1 MKFLICG
8 VGSIGERH
16 IRNLIS
22 LGFDD
27 IILFRKRNNPL
38 RTISNIFPTYSS
50 LRECLDKKPDV
61 AIICNPT
68 HLHIETA
75 IQCAKANCHIF
86 IEKPISHNLEKCD
99 ELILTLKQKNKIAM
113 VGYMMRY
120 HPCILKMKKWIEKGD
135 IGKIISLRSVW
146 GEYLPDWH
154 PWEDYRKTY
163 AAVRNM
169 GGGPALTLSHELDLA
184 IWLFGKVNK
193 VVGMTNYNSNLEI
206 DTEHAIDILISFESG
221 ITGNIHLDYFQK
233 PPKRSIE
240 IVGSKGRI
248 EFDYYLNR
256 VILYTHDDINGKV
269 FSVDKE
275 FEHNDMFVSEI
286 EQFIYTIKYGKLSPI
301 SIKDSLMSVD
311 VALRAL
317 RSD

>member
-16 IRNLIS
+16 IRNLIN

-38 RTISNIFPTYSS
+38 RTIKNIFPTYST
-50 LRECLDKKPDV
+50 LKECLDQKPDI

-75 IQCAKANCHIF
+75 LQCAKANCNIF
-86 IEKPISHNLEKCD
+86 IEKPLSHNLERCD
-99 ELILTLKQKNKIAM
+99 ELTITLKKHNKIAM

-120 HPCILKMKKWIEKGD
+120 HPCVLKMQKWINEGD
-135 IGKIISLRSVW
+135 IGKVVSVRSIW

-193 VVGMTNYNSNLEI
+193 VVGMSNYNSNLEI
-206 DTEHAIDILISFESG
+206 DTEHAIDILLSFKNG
-221 ITGNIHLDYFQK
+221 ITGNIHLDYLHK
-233 PPKRSIE
+233 PAKRTTE
-240 IVGSKGRI
+240 VVGTEGRI
-248 EFDYYLNR
+248 EFDYYSNR
-256 VILYTHDDINGKV
+256 VILYTHNDINGEV
-269 FSVDKE
+269 YSVDDKFDRNDLFISEIKE
-275 FEHNDMFVSEI
+275 FIDSVKF
-286 EQFIYTIKYGKLSPI
+286 GKLSPI
-301 SIKDSLMSVD
+301 SLKESLMSVD
-311 VALRAL
+311 VAVRAL
-317 RSD
+317 RG

>member
-27 IILFRKRNNPL
+27 IILFRYRNNAL
-38 RTISNIFPTYSS
+38 RTIKNIFPTYSS
-50 LRECLDKKPDV
+50 LKECLEKKPDV

-75 IQCAKANCHIF
+75 MQCAMANCNIF
-86 IEKPISHNLEKCD
+86 IEKPLSHNLDGCY
-99 ELILTLKQKNKIAM
+99 ELIRILNNNNKIAM

-120 HPCILKMKKWIEKGD
+120 HPCILKMQKWINGGD
-135 IGKIISLRSVW
+135 IGKVISFRSIW

-154 PWEDYRKTY
+154 PWEDYRESY
-163 AAVRNM
+163 AALKNM

-184 IWLFGKVNK
+184 VSLFGKISDVASMKNF
-193 VVGMTNYNSNLEI
+193 NSNLKI
-206 DTEHAIDILISFESG
+206 DTEHAIDILLSFKSG
-221 ITGNIHLDYFQK
+221 VTANIHLDYCHK
-233 PPKRSIE
+233 PPKRVTE
-240 IVGSKGRI
+240 ILGTVGRI
-248 EFDYYLNR
+248 EFDYYSNR
-256 VILYTHDDINGKV
+256 VILYTHDD
-269 FSVDKE
+269 KE
-275 FEHNDMFVSEI
+275 GEIYSLGNEFDRNDMFMSEI
-286 EQFIYTIKYGKLSPI
+286 KEFIDAIKFGKSSPI
-301 SIKDSLMSVD
+301 SIKESLPSID

-317 RSD
+317 K

>member
-27 IILFRKRNNPL
+27 IILFRKRNNAL
-38 RTISNIFPTYSS
+38 RTISNTFPTYSS
-50 LRECLDKKPDV
+50 LKECLDKKPDI

-86 IEKPISHNLEKCD
+86 IEKPISHNLEECD

-120 HPCILKMKKWIEKGD
+120 HPCILKMKKCIERGD
-135 IGKIISLRSVW
+135 IGKIISLRSLW

-193 VVGMTNYNSNLEI
+193 VLGMTNYNSNLEI

-221 ITGNIHLDYFQK
+221 VTGNIHLDYFQK

-256 VILYTHDDINGKV
+256 VILYTHDDIDGEV
-269 FSVDKE
+269 FSVDKQ
-275 FEHNDMFVSEI
+275 FENNDMFVSEI
-286 EQFIYTIKYGKLSPI
+286 KDFIDAIKNGKLSPI

-311 VALRAL
+311 IALKAL
-317 RSD
+317 RS